1 MLHLMLES
9 VVAFDETATGT
20 GSVRETTFT
29 FSPGFRGGVNVG
41 DKQIVAG
48 VAVPI
53 SWSEDTRDTALFV
66 YFSYELP
73 FRR

>member
-1 MLHLMLES
+1 
-9 VVAFDETATGT
+9 
-20 GSVRETTFT
+20 
-29 FSPGFRGGVNVG
+29 
-41 DKQIVAG
+41 
-48 VAVPI
+48 VPI